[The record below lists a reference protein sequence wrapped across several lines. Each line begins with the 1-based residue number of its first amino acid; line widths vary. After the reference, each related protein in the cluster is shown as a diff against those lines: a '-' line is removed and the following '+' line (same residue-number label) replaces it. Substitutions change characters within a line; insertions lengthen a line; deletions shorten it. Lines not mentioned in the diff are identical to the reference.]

1 MKDEVKGALACFLP
15 IVMFL
20 ICEMFY
26 DYKYF
31 AKKPVFIGLQYLF
44 MTILGIFVYLY
55 IRYTTLIKIKEQLE
69 TKMIEVNSV
78 EKNIK
83 VYKESIFKQTHD
95 VILFGIL
102 LFVAVLLSCVLYS
115 KLTNN
120 KIKGIMIFFIYSLIT
135 LATMAFKFEQIKYY
149 KESGFKNLDN
159 DSNIINFM
167 MYFTEGTED
176 YIKDKSKEHNPTY
189 SKKDIKSK
197 YSSVDLSIII
207 PGLVFG
213 LVFGFIDNAGLISGL
228 EALDTPFSVISKL
241 LIGSPPSDKNSL
253 KLYNEKLEGTTSGL
267 GNLFSDGLG
276 VTLGAFFG
284 NLAKTLFPSKISQ
297 PIWVDM
303 VGVSLGCIL
312 GIVIPITLKNLV
324 SGAIIKDGLLSFTF
338 IKDLVVLSV
347 LFAGLIA
354 LCILIP
360 KKASEDIKGV

>member
-15 IVMFL
+15 VVVFL

-31 AKKPVFIGLQYLF
+31 FKKSLFIGLQYSF
-44 MTILGIFVYLY
+44 MTFVGLLVYLY
-55 IRYTTLIKIKEQLE
+55 IRYTTLIKIENGLNE
-69 TKMIEVNSV
+69 NTDATI
-78 EKNIK
+78 
-83 VYKESIFKQTHD
+83 YKESIVKQTHD

-167 MYFTEGTED
+167 MYFTEGTES
-176 YIKDKSKEHNPTY
+176 YAITDKIY
-189 SKKDIKSK
+189 SK

>member
-15 IVMFL
+15 VVVFL

-31 AKKPVFIGLQYLF
+31 AKKPVFVAIQYSF
-44 MTILGIFVYLY
+44 MTVLGLFVYLY
-55 IRYTTLIKIKEQLE
+55 VRYTTLIKIK
-69 TKMIEVNSV
+69 KGVKDNAIS
-78 EKNIK
+78 
-83 VYKESIFKQTHD
+83 YKDSIVKQTHD

-115 KLTNN
+115 KFTNN

-135 LATMAFKFEQIKYY
+135 LATMAFKFEQIKYF
-149 KESGFKNLDN
+149 KEYIDKTETGKSIFFTKVI
-159 DSNIINFM
+159 SFM
-167 MYFTEGTED
+167 DYFTKGLNDEQ
-176 YIKDKSKEHNPTY
+176 
-189 SKKDIKSK
+189 K
-197 YSSVDLSIII
+197 YEKPGLSVII

-253 KLYNEKLEGTTSGL
+253 KRYNEKLEGTTSGL

-284 NLAKTLFPSKISQ
+284 NLATRLFPSKIQQ

-312 GIVIPITLKNLV
+312 GIIIPITLKNVV

-338 IKDLVVLSV
+338 IKDLIVLCI

-360 KKASEDIKGV
+360 KKASEDIKGNIVPERELFKVII

>member
-1 MKDEVKGALACFLP
+1 MKDEDKGALACFLP

-44 MTILGIFVYLY
+44 MTFLGLFVYLY
-55 IRYTTLIKIKEQLE
+55 IRYTTLIKIKNEINDNK
-69 TKMIEVNSV
+69 TS
-78 EKNIK
+78 
-83 VYKESIFKQTHD
+83 YKESIVKQTHD

-115 KLTNN
+115 KFTNN

-149 KESGFKNLDN
+149 KESGFKKLEN

-167 MYFTEGTED
+167 MYFTEGTES
-176 YIKDKSKEHNPTY
+176 YAIKNKIY
-189 SKKDIKSK
+189 SK
-197 YSSVDLSIII
+197 YSDVDLSIII
-207 PGLVFG
+207 PGLIFG

-241 LIGSPPSDKNSL
+241 FVGSPPQSTDKMVL
-253 KLYNEKLEGTTSGL
+253 KRYNEKLEGTTSGL

-284 NLAKTLFPSKISQ
+284 NLATRLFPSKIQQ

-347 LFAGLIA
+347 LFSGLIA
-354 LCILIP
+354 ICILIP
-360 KKASEDIKGV
+360 KKASNDVEGAVKT

>member
-1 MKDEVKGALACFLP
+1 MKDIIKGALCCFLP
-15 IVMFL
+15 VILFL
-20 ICEMFY
+20 CCEMFY

-31 AKKPVFIGLQYLF
+31 VKKTVFIGIQYSF
-44 MTILGIFVYLY
+44 MTILALLVFLY
-55 IRYTTLIKIKEQLE
+55 VRYTTLID
-69 TKMIEVNSV
+69 IENGTLNN
-78 EKNIK
+78 KL
-83 VYKESIFKQTHD
+83 YKESIVKHTHD
-95 VILFGIL
+95 LILFGML
-102 LFVAVLLSCVLYS
+102 LFVAVLSSCVLYS
-115 KLTNN
+115 KFTNN
-120 KIKGIMIFFIYSLIT
+120 KIKGILIFFIYSLIT

-149 KESGFKNLDN
+149 KESGFKKLEN

-167 MYFTEGTED
+167 MYFTEGTEN
-176 YIKDKSKEHNPTY
+176 YIKDKSKETNPTY
-189 SKKDIKSK
+189 SAKDIKSK
-197 YSSVDLSIII
+197 YSSIDLSIII

-228 EALDTPFSVISKL
+228 EALDTPFGVISKL

-324 SGAIIKDGLLSFTF
+324 SGEIIKDGILSFTF
-338 IKDLVVLSV
+338 IKDMIIILLLIGIFISV
-347 LFAGLIA
+347 
-354 LCILIP
+354 CILIP
-360 KKASEDIKGV
+360 KKASNEIKGDIVP

>member
-1 MKDEVKGALACFLP
+1 MKDEVKGALSCFLP
-15 IVMFL
+15 VAVFL
-20 ICEMFY
+20 ICEMLY

-31 AKKPVFIGLQYLF
+31 AKKPVFIGLQYSF
-44 MTILGIFVYLY
+44 MTFLGLLVYLY

-83 VYKESIFKQTHD
+83 VYKESIVKQTHD

-115 KLTNN
+115 KFSNN

-149 KESGFKNLDN
+149 KESNF
-159 DSNIINFM
+159 DSNIINFN
-167 MYFTEGTED
+167 MYFTKGLDE
-176 YIKDKSKEHNPTY
+176 
-189 SKKDIKSK
+189 KKI

-360 KKASEDIKGV
+360 KKASKDIEGV